1 MKENKLRTKHS
12 GRRALALAGIV
23 AFFALIG
30 ALVFAYGRLRD
41 IWEEQC
47 VITDYTSQVSITD
60 GRMVRADV
68 IAGQFGIKNGANLAA
83 IDFERRRREIMEK
96 IPNIRNIRITRH
108 LPNRVEIDVEERVP
122 VAKLGIKGRNDSS
135 GRVVDTDGVVFISSS
150 GTQML
155 PTIREGTSPGTQKG
169 KKLAGMALSALRL
182 VEMCR
187 ERFSELGVI
196 EADASKPDYI
206 TIIREDYTKAKIAWN
221 GMEEPSDA
229 MLPSLVD
236 RLDKLSKA
244 ISSNVDGSIREWDAR
259 REGAVYGN
267 TMREFL

>member
-1 MKENKLRTKHS
+1 
-12 GRRALALAGIV
+12 
-23 AFFALIG
+23 
-30 ALVFAYGRLRD
+30 
-41 IWEEQC
+41 
-47 VITDYTSQVSITD
+47 
-60 GRMVRADV
+60 MVRADV

-155 PTIREGTSPGTQKG
+155 PTIREGTAPGTQKG

-182 VEMCR
+182 IEMCR

-267 TMREFL
+267 TMKEFL